1 MFYEEADIE
10 NARKL
15 FSGECNF
22 IAAALNEEAIPPQE
36 VNEIA
41 FAGRSNVGK
50 SSLVNALTNRK
61 TLARTSQTP
70 GRTRQLIFFD
80 LIYQSLRLRL
90 VDLPGYGYAKA
101 PKKDIHSWT
110 TLTVK
115 YLKGRPSLRTVCLL
129 VDSRRGIGDY
139 DRLIMKELDL
149 AAVSWVLVLTKAD
162 KLKNDELTKVKDETN
177 KIISKHPASYPE
189 LKGAVSQLSST
200 IEERLG
206 NFGSSLGNSISQQTQ
221 NTQKSL
227 MEMHA
232 RLEVIDRAQEN
243 ISSLSNQV
251 NDLQNILSNKQLRGA
266 FGEVQLENIVK
277 DALPQNAYK
286 FQYTLTSNSRV
297 DCIVKMPDPPGSI
310 CIDSKFPLED
320 YKKFASA
327 TNDQDKKE
335 NLKLFHNAVQK
346 HIKDIAEKYI
356 LPGETADSAIMFLPS
371 ESIYSEINIRFPKL
385 VNESRNKKVYMAGP
399 DNLMLLLHTVRAIL
413 RDATMSQ
420 TAGKIQ
426 IEVDKLINDLNLLS
440 ERIFKLDK
448 HFDLARKDLDDIKI
462 SHRKIENRGS
472 VITSIDVNDKKRIN

>member
-162 KLKNDELTKVKDETN
+162 KLKMMN
-177 KIISKHPASYPE
+177 
-189 LKGAVSQLSST
+189 
-200 IEERLG
+200 
-206 NFGSSLGNSISQQTQ
+206 
-221 NTQKSL
+221 
-227 MEMHA
+227 
-232 RLEVIDRAQEN
+232 
-243 ISSLSNQV
+243 
-251 NDLQNILSNKQLRGA
+251 
-266 FGEVQLENIVK
+266 
-277 DALPQNAYK
+277 
-286 FQYTLTSNSRV
+286 
-297 DCIVKMPDPPGSI
+297 
-310 CIDSKFPLED
+310 
-320 YKKFASA
+320 
-327 TNDQDKKE
+327 
-335 NLKLFHNAVQK
+335 
-346 HIKDIAEKYI
+346 
-356 LPGETADSAIMFLPS
+356 
-371 ESIYSEINIRFPKL
+371 
-385 VNESRNKKVYMAGP
+385 
-399 DNLMLLLHTVRAIL
+399 
-413 RDATMSQ
+413 
-420 TAGKIQ
+420 
-426 IEVDKLINDLNLLS
+426 
-440 ERIFKLDK
+440 
-448 HFDLARKDLDDIKI
+448 
-462 SHRKIENRGS
+462 
-472 VITSIDVNDKKRIN
+472 